1 MNRCVYSRKKRRV
14 SQNTTKLFGHPRCN
28 LNLNLIPYFLISSY
42 CCCHLCCLQSPN
54 KSIEEVQVSLD
65 SNEVEDVINFV
76 RMICHEAK
84 NIQEKF
90 YECQDE

>member
-1 MNRCVYSRKKRRV
+1 MFFKVE
-14 SQNTTKLFGHPRCN
+14 P
-28 LNLNLIPYFLISSY
+28 IPYFVIY
-42 CCCHLCCLQSPN
+42 CYCYCYCDLCCLQSPN

-65 SNEVEDVINFV
+65 SDEVEDVINFV
-76 RMICHEAK
+76 RMICYEVK